1 MSVDPGGSMQQAAP
15 FVKNNSRSER
25 FQRIGFGLTWLIV
38 LPVAVWEIATYYIPL
53 FAGGLNQVETWTV
66 TAIIVLLVGVSLACH
81 VLAHLWLARATGRK
95 PPSTMNVLVFG
106 DAAQRWPA
114 AASPWREAASAGA
127 GPAANLLLAG
137 LAYLL
142 WSLATNSIF
151 NLIVL
156 FVCGFNAWLFIIN
169 LIPAFPLDGGR
180 LVRATLRGLVKEPA
194 TGTRLLRVFG
204 FVLAAALAGWGIFL
218 IAQRSRFS
226 WETGAITFLLALLI
240 VDGGRL
246 RPTPTEDETVQTAR
260 NNKLRFLRALG
271 AGLLTLV
278 LSGLAF
284 SLLLINNGLDAPG
297 VALSVAPMVQVPA
310 QYRHPHSGEFFLL
323 TVISQAPITAGEWL
337 VGQVDP
343 AIQIVPP
350 EAVTPKNTTPQQQ
363 AKQDFQMLDTSETTA
378 IAVGL
383 RLAGY
388 STVLVGKGVQVDA
401 ILPDSHANGLLQVG
415 DVITGMNG
423 TRVQTAEDLIN
434 LVGAKKT
441 QALVHMQVKRRQAVL
456 QIDVPLLPPASPDA
470 GPKIGIQI
478 QTAGFDYR
486 PPFPVSITP
495 NKISGG
501 PSAGLMFTLTVY
513 NSLIPEDLTGGRK
526 IAGTGT
532 INLDGSVGPIGGV
545 KQKVFAAEAVGATFF
560 LCPVDNYKDAFSV
573 ARHIQVVEVSTVQQA
588 VDFLRSLPAQ

>member
-1 MSVDPGGSMQQAAP
+1 MQP
-15 FVKNNSRSER
+15 SIPLIKGNSRPR
-25 FQRIGFGLTWLIV
+25 RLPGFAFGLTWLII
-38 LPVAVWEIATYYIPL
+38 LPATAWEIATYYIPL
-53 FAGGLNQVETWTV
+53 FAGGLNRGQTWAI
-66 TAIIVLLVGVSLACH
+66 TAAIVILSGVSLACH
-81 VLAHLWLARATGRK
+81 VLAHLWITRIVHSTV
-95 PPSTMNVLVFG
+95 PSGMSLMAFG

-114 AASPWREAASAGA
+114 AASAWREAAAAGA
-127 GPAANLLLAG
+127 GPAANLVLSG

-142 WSLATNSIF
+142 WNAATNSIL
-151 NLIVL
+151 NLIAL

-180 LVRATLRGLVKEPA
+180 LVRVSLRGLVREPA
-194 TGTRLLRVFG
+194 ARTRMVRILGFG
-204 FVLAAALAGWGIFL
+204 LAAVLTGWGIYL

-226 WETGAITFLLALLI
+226 WETGLITFLLVLLI
-240 VDGGRL
+240 IDGGRL
-246 RPTPTEDETVQTAR
+246 RPGPVEEETAR
-260 NNKLRFLRALG
+260 SHAGVKTRPLRAVG
-271 AGLLTLV
+271 AALLTLI
-278 LSGLAF
+278 LLGLAS
-284 SLLLINNGLDAPG
+284 SLLLVNNGLDAPG
-297 VALSVAPMVQVPA
+297 VALPVAPMVQVPA
-310 QYRHPHSGEFFLL
+310 QYRHAHSGEFILL
-323 TVISQAPITAGEWL
+323 TVVSQAPITAGEWL

-350 EAVTPKNTTPQQQ
+350 ESVTPRNTTPQQQ

-401 ILPDSHANGLLQVG
+401 ILPGSHANGLLRVG
-415 DVITGMNG
+415 DVITAMNG
-423 TRVQTAEDLIN
+423 RQVQTADDLIN
-434 LVGAKKT
+434 LVTAQKT
-441 QALVHMQVKRRQAVL
+441 QAPVHLQVKRGTGEL
-456 QIDVPLLPPASPDA
+456 QIDVPLMSPASPDA
-470 GPKIGIQI
+470 GPKIGIQV

-513 NSLIPEDLTGGRK
+513 NSLLPEDLTGGRK

-545 KQKVFAAEAVGATFF
+545 KQKVFAAEAVGATYF
-560 LCPVDNYKDAFSV
+560 LCPAGNYRDAVSV
-573 ARHIQVVEVSTVQQA
+573 ARNIKVVEVANVDQA
-588 VDFLRSLPAQ
+588 INFLRSLPAQ

>member
-1 MSVDPGGSMQQAAP
+1 MQQAIP
-15 FVKNNSRSER
+15 LVNNNSRSGR
-25 FQRIGFGLTWLIV
+25 FPRIGFGLTWLIV
-38 LPVAVWEIATYYIPL
+38 LPIAGWEIATYYIPL
-53 FAGGLNQVETWTV
+53 FAGGLNQIETWTV
-66 TAIIVLLVGVSLACH
+66 TAIIILLAGISLACH
-81 VLAHLWLARATGRK
+81 ALAHLWIARATGSK
-95 PPSTMNVLVFG
+95 TPSIMSLLVFG
-106 DAAQRWPA
+106 DAAQRWLA
-114 AASPWREAASAGA
+114 AASAWREALTAGA

-137 LAYLL
+137 LAYFL
-142 WSLATNSIF
+142 WSMATNSIF
-151 NLIVL
+151 NLIAL

-169 LIPAFPLDGGR
+169 LIPAFPLDGAR
-180 LVRATLRGLVKEPA
+180 LVRVTLRSLVREAA
-194 TGTRLLRVFG
+194 TRTRLLRVFG

-218 IAQRSRFS
+218 IVQRSRFS
-226 WETGAITFLLALLI
+226 WETGSITFLLALLI

-246 RPTPTEDETVQTAR
+246 RTAPAEDETVQTAR
-260 NNKLRFLRALG
+260 NKKHRFFRALG

-278 LSGLAF
+278 LSGLAS

-350 EAVTPKNTTPQQQ
+350 ETVTPKNTTPQQQ
-363 AKQDFQMLDTSETTA
+363 ARQDFQMLDTSQTTA

-388 STVLVGKGVQVDA
+388 STVLVGKGVQVDS
-401 ILPDSHANGLLQVG
+401 ILLGSHANGLLQVG
-415 DVITGMNG
+415 DVIISVNG
-423 TRVQTAEDLIN
+423 TQVQTADDLIN
-434 LVGAKKT
+434 LVSAQNSQTPLK
-441 QALVHMQVKRRQAVL
+441 LQVKRGQAEL
-456 QIDVPLLPPASPDA
+456 QVDVPLMPPVSLGS

-478 QTAGFDYR
+478 QTAGFDYT

-513 NSLIPEDLTGGRK
+513 NSLIAEDLTGGRK

-545 KQKVFAAEAVGATFF
+545 KQKVFAAEAVGATYF
-560 LCPVDNYKDAFSV
+560 LCPVDNYKDAVSV
-573 ARHIQVVEVSTVQQA
+573 ARNIRVVEVATVEQA